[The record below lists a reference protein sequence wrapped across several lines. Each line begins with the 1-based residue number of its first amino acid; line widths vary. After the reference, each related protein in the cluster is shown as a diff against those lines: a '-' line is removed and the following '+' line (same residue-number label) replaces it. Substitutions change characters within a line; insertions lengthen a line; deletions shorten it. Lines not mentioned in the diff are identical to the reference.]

1 MQTLAFARTLR
12 RGAPPAYPLQTWPRP
27 LQFLHLLLL
36 STIATF
42 PILVTAIFWSLL
54 SSPATLATPYSA
66 WTNISG
72 HAFNTLFVGVDILFS
87 NVAPALPRRA
97 GSGIGL
103 PWVHVPFLI
112 LLLGG
117 YLGVA
122 YVTYATQGFYS
133 TSAPFHLIAP
143 PLGGIAAPY
152 HMLTAPRPQRTTSST
167 PRRSTRSSQRTSSAS
182 PPPRSSSSSSSAT
195 S

>member
-1 MQTLAFARTLR
+1 MQTLSFALAVR
-12 RGAPPAYPLQTWPRP
+12 RGRESRYPLQSWPRP

-36 STIATF
+36 STITTF

-54 SSPATLATPYSA
+54 SSPATLATSYSA

-72 HAFNTLFVGVDILFS
+72 HAFNTLFAGIEILFT
-87 NVAPALPRRA
+87 NVAPSLPKRPA
-97 GSGIGL
+97 TGISL

-122 YVTYATQGFYS
+122 YITFATQGFYS
-133 TSAPFHLIAP
+133 EYTVLLI
-143 PLGGIAAPY
+143 
-152 HMLTAPRPQRTTSST
+152 RC
-167 PRRSTRSSQRTSSAS
+167 
-182 PPPRSSSSSSSAT
+182 SSAT
-195 S
+195 ILLLYTNIISHS